1 MAIIFGSLIYSGSH
15 DDTELFKMS
24 LENMELN
31 CPDCGVKINISEQ
44 ISHLLK
50 EEMDDQR
57 KNIATQVRK
66 EMKQNHEVELQSYKE
81 RLEKKESEIQ
91 SNNQADIEK
100 DLEIQKLKHELDTSD
115 KRIEVEKDK
124 ATLEGKKQA
133 LAEYRKMAD
142 ELAEQKTA
150 ELQMKNNELMDQMRQ
165 QKELFKEQLRKAEQ
179 GSIQSQGE
187 GAEIFIEEL
196 LKQAFPMDRVDEVPK
211 GTPGADVL
219 QVVRF
224 GSGIAAGKIVWEGKR
239 AKNWANKW
247 IAKVKEDTVRV
258 NGHISVIVS
267 DVLPSGIDK
276 MKQIEENVW
285 ICRFT
290 EIEGLCSA
298 LRTGLIRAETAV
310 KSQEGKGSKMEHLYD
325 YMASQEFSNAMRLI
339 NDSYIAELDIIE
351 KERRSM
357 ERNWTSRRKAA
368 DARLRGFNEFFGTVK
383 EIATELP
390 AIKEIEEDD
399 QWALP
404 SPEDDQE

>member
-1 MAIIFGSLIYSGSH
+1 MAIIFCSLIYSGSH

-44 ISHLLK
+44 ISHLLQ

-66 EMKQNHEVELQSYKE
+66 EMKQNHEAELQSYKE

-133 LAEYRKMAD
+133 LAEYKEMAD

-196 LKQAFPMDRVDEVPK
+196 LKQAFPMDRVDEVP
-211 GTPGADVL
+211 
-219 QVVRF
+219 
-224 GSGIAAGKIVWEGKR
+224 
-239 AKNWANKW
+239 
-247 IAKVKEDTVRV
+247 
-258 NGHISVIVS
+258 
-267 DVLPSGIDK
+267 
-276 MKQIEENVW
+276 
-285 ICRFT
+285 
-290 EIEGLCSA
+290 
-298 LRTGLIRAETAV
+298 
-310 KSQEGKGSKMEHLYD
+310 
-325 YMASQEFSNAMRLI
+325 
-339 NDSYIAELDIIE
+339 
-351 KERRSM
+351 
-357 ERNWTSRRKAA
+357 
-368 DARLRGFNEFFGTVK
+368 
-383 EIATELP
+383 
-390 AIKEIEEDD
+390 
-399 QWALP
+399 
-404 SPEDDQE
+404 